1 MSHALCLPH
10 GEPMTSHTHPCTP
23 SVLPSSPEQAARLG
37 ITTVVSTDSIRHM
50 LRSFQPPQEA
60 PLLWAS
66 TYEAG
71 EALPPATREVGYQ
84 PRGAR

>member
-1 MSHALCLPH
+1 
-10 GEPMTSHTHPCTP
+10 
-23 SVLPSSPEQAARLG
+23 VLPSSPEQAARLG